1 MSQWDWWVL
10 GITIG
15 GIVAYGIWK
24 SRNQS
29 GVQSYFLANREI
41 PWYQV
46 GLSVMATQASA
57 ITFLSA
63 PGQAHSDGMRF
74 IQFYFGLPLAMI
86 VLCIVF
92 VPRFINMGVVT
103 AYAYLENRF
112 DVKTRKLTSFL
123 FLLQRGLST
132 GITVY
137 APSLVLA
144 TLLNWPVSQ
153 TCLVI
158 GCVVIVYTVFGGTK
172 AVSFTHMLQMLI
184 IFSGLTVAGILAV
197 YKLPDGIGFTEALEI
212 GGLSGK
218 MNVLDTDL
226 DWNNRYN
233 LWSGLV
239 GGFFLQ
245 LSYFGTDQ
253 SQVGRYLTAK
263 SVGESR
269 LGLIMNGL
277 LKIPM
282 QFFILLIGVLVFAFY
297 QFHPAPLSF
306 NLQEINQL
314 KQAGKEHEISEL
326 QQKSEALS
334 TKKRLATLQW
344 IENKKRSTGSQI
356 LVEKEIKTIEAQQ
369 KKLSDEFK
377 ALVRSNN
384 PSAETNDSNY
394 VFLRFVMDNY
404 PKGLIGLLIAIIFLA
419 SMGSTASGLNAL
431 ASTTV
436 VDMMP
441 QNNHFLQGIGEL
453 LLCRIFTLVWGIFC
467 MVVAIYASQLGNLI
481 EAVNV
486 LGSLFYGT
494 ILGIFLTAFFFKKIQ
509 GNAVFYAAI
518 ITEAIIIIVWQ
529 MEGLAFLWLNAFGG
543 IMVPLFAFLISQKS
557 HQPIDNSEERK

>member
-1 MSQWDWWVL
+1 MSQLDWWVL
-10 GITIG
+10 LLTIG
-15 GIVAYGIWK
+15 SIVSYGIWK

-29 GVQSYFLANREI
+29 GLSSYFLANREI

-63 PGQAHSDGMRF
+63 PGQAYSDGMRF
-74 IQFYFGLPLAMI
+74 IQFYLGLPLAMI
-86 VLCIVF
+86 ILCMAF

-103 AYAYLENRF
+103 AYAYLEERF

-144 TLLNWPVSQ
+144 TLLEWPVSQ
-153 TCLVI
+153 TCLII
-158 GCVVIVYTVFGGTK
+158 GCLVIIYTVYGGTK
-172 AVSFTHMLQMLI
+172 AVSFTHMLQMI
-184 IFSGLTVAGILAV
+184 VIFSGLLVAGILAV
-197 YKLPDGIGFTEALEI
+197 NKLPNEIGFLEALEI
-212 GGLSGK
+212 GGFSGK
-218 MNVLDTDL
+218 MNVLDTSL
-226 DWNNRYN
+226 DWDNRYN

-306 NLQEINQL
+306 NIQEINQL
-314 KQAGKEHEISEL
+314 KQAGMHREVHEL
-326 QQKSEALS
+326 QKKSESLS
-334 TKKRLATLQW
+334 QQKRLATLQW
-344 IENKKRSTGSQI
+344 IEIKKHQNSPLA
-356 LVEKEIKTIEAQQ
+356 LVENEIKTIETRQ
-369 KKLSDEFK
+369 KELKKDFNS
-377 ALVRSNN
+377 LVIRLN
-384 PSAETNDSNY
+384 PNAETNDSNY

-436 VDMMP
+436 VDIIP
-441 QNNHFLQGIGEL
+441 QNIPLLKGMGDL
-453 LLCRIFTLVWGIFC
+453 LLSRIFTLIWGVFC
-467 MVVAIYASQLGNLI
+467 MVVAVYASRLGNLI

-494 ILGIFLTAFFFKKIQ
+494 ILGIFLTAFFIKEVT
-509 GNAVFYAAI
+509 GNAVFFAAL
-518 ITEAIIIIVWQ
+518 ITEAIILIVWQ
-529 MEGLAFLWLNAFGG
+529 MEGLAFLWLNVCGG
-543 IMVPLFAFLISQKS
+543 LMVPFLGWMISQTFRNK
-557 HQPIDNSEERK
+557 QSETKERK